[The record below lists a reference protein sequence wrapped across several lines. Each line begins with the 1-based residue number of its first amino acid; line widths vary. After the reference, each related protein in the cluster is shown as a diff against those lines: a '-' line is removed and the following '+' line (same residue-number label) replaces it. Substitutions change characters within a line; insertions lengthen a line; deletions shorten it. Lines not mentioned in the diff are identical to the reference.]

1 MDVRLPIR
9 YAWLTVLA
17 ALVTLGLKSGAAWV
31 TNSVGLF
38 SDALESIV
46 NLVTGVTL
54 VALLKIAKAPPDS
67 DHPYG
72 HDKAG
77 YFANGVQGALIL
89 VAAVGIV
96 ATAMERLMAPVGLE
110 EGGLGLSLALVAG
123 LVNAV
128 VAAILY
134 QQGKNL
140 NSGGLKGEAAHL
152 ASDVAT
158 SIAVLLGVG
167 LVYTTD
173 IAWLD
178 PLAALLVSL
187 VIAATGLRLV
197 RSSVEG
203 LMDTAL
209 PERSLEQL
217 VGVLDGFCERDS
229 ITYHALRTRVSG
241 ARTFVSVHILVPGM
255 WSVKQGH
262 DLLEE
267 IEGSVKELLPGV
279 SVLTHL
285 EPVEEPCSFEDIEL
299 DAV

>member
-1 MDVRLPIR
+1 MDVRLPIK

-17 ALVTLGLKSGAAWV
+17 ALATLALKSGAAWV

-54 VALLKIAKAPPDS
+54 VALLKIAKTPPDS

-72 HDKAG
+72 HDKAE
-77 YFANGVQGALIL
+77 YFANGVQGAFIL

-96 ATAMERLMAPVGLE
+96 ATALERLVAPVELE
-110 EGGLGLSLALVAG
+110 KGSLGLSLAVVAG

-128 VAAILY
+128 VAGILY
-134 QQGKNL
+134 HQGKRL
-140 NSGGLKGEAAHL
+140 NSGGLRGEAAHL

-167 LVYTTD
+167 LVYYTD
-173 IAWLD
+173 VPWLD
-178 PLAALLVSL
+178 PVAALLVSL
-187 VIAATGLRLV
+187 VIGTTGLRLLKA
-197 RSSVEG
+197 SIAG

-209 PERSLEQL
+209 PEEARLRL
-217 VGVLDGFCERDS
+217 VKVLDGFCERDG

-241 ARTFVSVHILVPGM
+241 ARTFVSVHILVPGK
-255 WSVKQGH
+255 WSVKKGH
-262 DLLEE
+262 DLLEQ
-267 IEGSVKELLPGV
+267 IEASVKELLPGV

-299 DAV
+299 DEV